1 MSPGQP
7 LAATPRRDT
16 SATPAETDARLVR
29 AGSKDVVFPGLS
41 LGLETYKRS
50 SRERLFEWGEQ
61 DCCLVFSL
69 DSSRRDSGCRRR
81 TAEGGTKKSEISP
94 ENREVQKNKKQRS
107 DGEGASEK
115 LERRQQGHEK
125 KAKQQNVEKKEEM
138 KSDKKERET
147 KTEKKEK
154 TSEKKGK
161 KREKKRGKKREKS
174 ETKRKKSEKKRKKSE
189 KKREKSEKKR
199 EKSEKKREKQE
210 GRQDIDEG
218 ETEQRGQSCVADERT
233 DEGSEA

>member
-1 MSPGQP
+1 GQP
-7 LAATPRRDT
+7 LAAAPRRDT

-29 AGSKDVVFPGLS
+29 AVSKDVVFPGLS

-125 KAKQQNVEKKEEM
+125 KAKQHNVEKKEEM

-154 TSEKKGK
+154 KSDKKGKKSEKKGK
-161 KREKKRGKKREKS
+161 KSEK
-174 ETKRKKSEKKRKKSE
+174 KRKKSEKKRKKSE
-189 KKREKSEKKR
+189 KKRKKSEKKR
-199 EKSEKKREKQE
+199 KKSEKKREKQE